1 MNTGLISTRYARALY
16 DSAKKQNAE
25 DIVYEILRDA
35 VKKLQK
41 SDQLE
46 KILHQPLLSKRQ
58 KRVYFDSALRL
69 QPVLVLNKFIDIVFK
84 NGREALLTF
93 IFLKYFDIYREEK
106 NILSGKLITASE
118 VASKTEKKLIGFLE
132 SVTNGTLEMERQ
144 INPSIIGG
152 FILEVNHQRWD
163 ASVSG
168 QLKMLRNKFTEQNS
182 KTI

>member
-1 MNTGLISTRYARALY
+1 MNTGMISTRYARALY
-16 DSAKKQNAE
+16 ESAKKQKAE
-25 DIVYEILRDA
+25 NIVYESLREA
-35 VKKLQK
+35 VTVLQK
-41 SDQLE
+41 SDQLN
-46 KILHQPLLSKRQ
+46 KIMQQPLLSKRQ
-58 KRVYFDSALRL
+58 KKQYFNSLVSLRSV
-69 QPVLVLNKFIDIVFK
+69 PVLNNFINIVFD
-84 NGREALLTF
+84 NGREELLIF
-93 IFLKYFDIYREEK
+93 IFLKYFDLYCEEK

-132 SVTNGTLEMERQ
+132 SITNGTLEMERQ